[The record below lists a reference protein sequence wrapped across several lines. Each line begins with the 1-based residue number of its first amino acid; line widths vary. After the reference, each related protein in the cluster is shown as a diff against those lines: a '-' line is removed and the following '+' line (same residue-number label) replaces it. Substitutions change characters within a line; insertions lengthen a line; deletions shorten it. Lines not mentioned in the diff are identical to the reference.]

1 MNDLIQ
7 RQIAAETL
15 KVSLASYLSQLNGRT
30 VDENIRDAIQTSL
43 VTSFSVT
50 EVLELAINQ
59 HKLLDRFAVSVYN
72 TLDIK
77 EEEKKDM
84 EFTIDNSSEIQ
95 IELFR
100 IAELVMNQ
108 TNPGLVGWDR
118 FNKRFDIFQF
128 LMRDPESSTT
138 ATIDDLVA
146 EYNDFFGSQFDGQT
160 W

>member
-1 MNDLIQ
+1 MIVASDL
-7 RQIAAETL
+7 L
-15 KVSLASYLSQLNGRT
+15 KISLASHLSQLNG
-30 VDENIRDAIQTSL
+30 VDLETNLRKAIVTSL
-43 VTSFSVT
+43 VSTKSVV
-50 EVLELAINQ
+50 EVLELEIERIRTLDTLSVEWYN
-59 HKLLDRFAVSVYN
+59 LLD
-72 TLDIK
+72 IQEK
-77 EEEKKDM
+77 ETDDM
-84 EFTIDNSSEIQ
+84 QFTIDNSSEIQ

-138 ATIDDLVA
+138 ATIDDLVS